1 MLSNKELKESIA
13 RAELEIMEKRMNERT
28 EQIKSALVPFQS
40 AGSLKWLFTEPEPE
54 KFIFRQPGP
63 FQTSEGFMPKG
74 MPCMLISPGGSGKS
88 WALLQ
93 AAIAAAT
100 GTKWFNYFQS
110 EKPIKVVYVSAEDS
124 LSQLWRRARKIFF
137 GHNLDRSPKHKDAFN
152 NNFFPIP
159 LNGLCLEICDA
170 DGQPTNEF
178 YELEKYLHTMQDIE
192 LLILDPAS
200 SFHGCNE
207 NDSKPMRRWITLLH
221 KLTHCPGNPT
231 VLIAH
236 HTNKSAFQKAKDNE
250 TIFDQSFARGSSAIA
265 DGVRW
270 MACLEKKD
278 TPENDRVLFRL
289 LKSNYS
295 GFPPPLELIRDNE
308 WGGILRSVN
317 GIEPNTSSHH
327 KNVTMKTH
335 NYDFAMTG
343 EDHF

>member
-40 AGSLKWLFTEPEPE
+40 AGSLEWLFTEPEPE

-63 FQTSEGFMPKG
+63 FNLSEGFMPKG

-100 GTKWFNYFQS
+100 GTKWFNHFQS
-110 EKPIKVVYVSAEDS
+110 ERPIKVVYVSAEDS
-124 LSQLWRRARKIFF
+124 FNQLWRRARKIFF
-137 GHNLDRSPKHKDAFN
+137 GHDLDKSPKYKDAFN

-170 DGQPTNEF
+170 EGQPTNEF
-178 YELEKYLHTMQDIE
+178 FELEKYLHTMQNVE

-200 SFHGCNE
+200 SFHGCSE

-250 TIFDQSFARGSSAIA
+250 ANFDQSFARGSSAIA

-295 GFPPPLELIRDNE
+295 GFPPPLELKRDSE
-308 WGGILRSVN
+308 WGGILRATH
-317 GIEPNTSSHH
+317 GIDTSSNS
-327 KNVTMKTH
+327 KRVIMTTH
-335 NYDFAMTG
+335 NYNFATEGG
-343 EDHF
+343 EHF

>member
-1 MLSNKELKESIA
+1 L
-13 RAELEIMEKRMNERT
+13 
-28 EQIKSALVPFQS
+28 
-40 AGSLKWLFTEPEPE
+40 
-54 KFIFRQPGP
+54 
-63 FQTSEGFMPKG
+63 
-74 MPCMLISPGGSGKS
+74 
-88 WALLQ
+88 
-93 AAIAAAT
+93 
-100 GTKWFNYFQS
+100 
-110 EKPIKVVYVSAEDS
+110 DS
-124 LSQLWRRARKIFF
+124 
-137 GHNLDRSPKHKDAFN
+137 SPKHRDTFN

-170 DGQPTNEF
+170 EGLATKEF
-178 YELEKYLHTMQDIE
+178 YELEKYLHTMQNIE

-200 SFHGCNE
+200 SFHGCSE

-250 TIFDQSFARGSSAIA
+250 TNFDQSFARGSSAIA

-295 GFPPPLELIRDNE
+295 GFPPPLELKRDLE
-308 WGGILRSVN
+308 WGGILRPLN
-317 GIEPNTSSHH
+317 GVEANTLSNA
-327 KNVTMKTH
+327 KPITITTH
-335 NYDFAMTG
+335 NYDFAMTK
-343 EDHF
+343 DHF